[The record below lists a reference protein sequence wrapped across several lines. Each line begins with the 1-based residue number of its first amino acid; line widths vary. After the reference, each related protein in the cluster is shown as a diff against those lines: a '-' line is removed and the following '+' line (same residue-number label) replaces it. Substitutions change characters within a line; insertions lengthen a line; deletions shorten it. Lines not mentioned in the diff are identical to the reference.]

1 VSSST
6 HLSHGSKVSV
16 HGGFTG
22 LFLAFCVVEREIEN
36 KRRKWRRCFWK
47 VEKEK
52 KNEEKDKK

>member
-1 VSSST
+1 
-6 HLSHGSKVSV
+6 
-16 HGGFTG
+16 